1 MALLSPGKKND
12 SSRDFRQISLL
23 AVVPALL
30 LAGPLVGFFAGQWLD
45 GKFDTA
51 PALMIVG
58 VILGFGAA
66 GVEIYGLVKK
76 SSAMEKDD
84 ERKSGSKLS

>member
-1 MALLSPGKKND
+1 MALLSPGKKD
-12 SSRDFRQISLL
+12 GSSRDFRQISLL
-23 AVVPALL
+23 AAVPALL
-30 LAGPLVGFFAGQWLD
+30 VAGPLVGFLAGQWLD
-45 GKFDTA
+45 GKFGTD
-51 PALMIVG
+51 PILMIIG

-76 SSAMEKDD
+76 SSAMEKED